1 MSAVIEPTE
10 PLIRAVLDLRHDLHA
25 HPELAYQERRTSA
38 VVERELAAAGVESV
52 AGLAGGTGVLGWLP
66 ATDNPA
72 SAPTIA
78 LRADMDAL
86 PIHEATGKPY
96 ASQHEGVMHACGHD
110 GHTSILLGAA
120 RTLAHSTRRPNNVL
134 LLFQPAEEGGAGG
147 QKMVQDGVLSGK
159 VLGKPADMIFGLHG
173 WTTLPL
179 GKLAT
184 RVGPMMAATNTFE
197 VVLEGRGGHAA
208 APHTTRDP
216 IAAAAYLVT
225 ALQSLASRNA
235 DPLDSLV
242 VTVGQIDGGSAV
254 NIIPEF
260 ARIRGTVR
268 TLLPETRATI
278 AQRFRE
284 VCEGV
289 AQAFG
294 MTASI
299 DWVEGYPVTS
309 NHATAVGRFMEVV
322 GEELGTDSVSDQG
335 EQTMG
340 GEDFSFYGTECPA
353 CFFQLGLIPPGEDG
367 YASVHTPQFDFN
379 DDAIPY
385 GIRAMV
391 ALAVRPF

>member
-1 MSAVIEPTE
+1 M
-10 PLIRAVLDLRHDLHA
+10 
-25 HPELAYQERRTSA
+25 
-38 VVERELAAAGVESV
+38 GVEYV

-66 ATDNPA
+66 ATSNPE
-72 SAPTIA
+72 SAPTLA

-96 ASQHEGVMHACGHD
+96 ASQHKGVMHACGHD

-120 RTLAHSTRRPNNVL
+120 RTLAQTSRRPNHVL
-134 LLFQPAEEGGAGG
+134 FLFQPAEEGGAGG
-147 QKMVQDGVLSGK
+147 QRMVQDGVLSGK
-159 VLGKPADMIFGLHG
+159 VLGKPADMVFGLHG

-197 VVLEGRGGHAA
+197 VVLEGKGGHAA

-216 IAAAAYLVT
+216 IAAAAFLVT
-225 ALQSLASRNA
+225 MLQSLASRNA

-254 NIIPEF
+254 NIIPES

-268 TLLPETRATI
+268 TLLPETRSMI
-278 AQRFRE
+278 SLRFRE

-294 MTASI
+294 MRAAI

-309 NHATAVGRFMEVV
+309 NHEAAVARFMRVV
-322 GEELGTDSVSDQG
+322 GEELGQENVSDQG

-340 GEDFSFYGTECPA
+340 GEDFSFYGSECPA
-353 CFFQLGLIPPGEDG
+353 CFFQLGLIPPGEES

-391 ALAVRPF
+391 ALAMGPV